1 MVLWCGAAELLN
13 SRKFS
18 YHCSL
23 IRTVPLPCVYRY
35 IDRLARLLSAK
46 SDAIGALRSELN
58 TFQLYR
64 AAMC

>member
-1 MVLWCGAAELLN
+1 
-13 SRKFS
+13 
-18 YHCSL
+18 
-23 IRTVPLPCVYRY
+23 VYRY

-58 TFQLYR
+58 TFQHYR